1 MALCYHCLVDM
12 IGVKFTLP
20 VRHLQVPGDWHAP
33 QALLPGWRKPAEDSP
48 PYLFKELESLDVP
61 RDPSYIIHFIA
72 RAGLLMD
79 LLPHGMPTFLVVLN
93 VLGVDTMDILI
104 YSDGMAKRRT

>member
-1 MALCYHCLVDM
+1 M
-12 IGVKFTLP
+12 
-20 VRHLQVPGDWHAP
+20 RHVQVPEDRQAP
-33 QALLPGWRKPAEDSP
+33 HALLPGWQEPTENSP
-48 PYLFKELESLDVP
+48 LYLFKELESLNVP

-93 VLGVDTMDILI
+93 VLGVDIMDILI